1 MVSRTPNWNGRWLTG
16 SVSGTSSASPN
27 QYPLTHR
34 CGSSENASPRRAGSW
49 TKKGDKSSF
58 RYKLHAK
65 MDTDLDLVRDL
76 EVSTASLHDSRIDLS
91 EPSEVVY
98 RDKGYFGAV
107 PRGYDATMK
116 RATRGHPLGIR
127 DRLRNTRINRK
138 RAPGEGP
145 FTVIKRVFHAGYV
158 MVTTVPRF
166 HVKLMFACFCFNLVQ
181 LDRL

>member
-1 MVSRTPNWNGRWLTG
+1 MKGNK
-16 SVSGTSSASPN
+16 SV
-27 QYPLTHR
+27 
-34 CGSSENASPRRAGSW
+34 
-49 TKKGDKSSF
+49 F

-65 MDTDLDLVRDL
+65 MDLDHSLIREL
-76 EVSTASLHDSRIDLS
+76 ETTATNVHDSRVDLS
-91 EPSEVVY
+91 EPGEVVY
-98 RDKGYFGAV
+98 RDKGYQGAV
-107 PRGYDATMK
+107 PHGYDVTIK
-116 RATRGHPLGIR
+116 RASRGHPLGIR